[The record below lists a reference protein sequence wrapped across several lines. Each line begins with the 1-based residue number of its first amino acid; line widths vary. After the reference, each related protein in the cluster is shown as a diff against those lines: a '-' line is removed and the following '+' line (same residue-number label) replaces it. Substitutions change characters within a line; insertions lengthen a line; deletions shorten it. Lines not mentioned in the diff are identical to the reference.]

1 MTLPDAIST
10 PKVNHFALKAL
21 KAFGFVNLNVLLR
34 RHHPSEL
41 PCTTDL
47 PAAAHSPISAE
58 DWDPLFRAVQLRLRA
73 TVGER
78 LASAPAPQADDAAG
92 KIQVAVLECISAM
105 EQLHKALTYER
116 QGRTGETAVEPYVGT
131 DPVPFTERLG

>member
-10 PKVNHFALKAL
+10 PKVNNFSHKAL
-21 KAFGFVNLNVLLR
+21 KTFGFVNLNVLLR
-34 RHHPSEL
+34 RHHPSAL
-41 PCTTDL
+41 PCTAGM
-47 PAAAHSPISAE
+47 PAAAPSPISAE
-58 DWDPLFRAVQLRLRA
+58 DWDLLFRAVALRLRA
-73 TVGER
+73 TVGDR

-105 EQLHKALTYER
+105 EKLHKALTHER
-116 QGRTGETAVEPYVGT
+116 QGRTGETAVEPCAGT